1 MTSVSF
7 LFLSQEDVIEC
18 GGLDARRCLETIDKT
33 FKLHAKGET
42 LMGGPSR
49 HEHGIMLSWP
59 GVNISTGKRMMA
71 MPAWVGGEFNMA
83 GCKWYGANVR
93 NPTEHN
99 LPRSS
104 HIITLNDPETGIPLA
119 VMDGTLISAMR
130 TGAAAAVAAKY
141 LARTDSEMVAMLG
154 AGVINRTT
162 LMCGVHALKNLK
174 KVKIFDIRKEK
185 SKAFSEEMGKKLGL
199 EIECAD
205 SMKEAVRDSD
215 ICHLATAGESDPTLE
230 PSWFKKGSVLN
241 AVSELAGSDDV
252 FMRADRVVVDD
263 IEMHRVLA
271 PYSPENLLCTL
282 MIQGRMKWDDLV
294 ELGTIAI
301 GSKQGRLSDE
311 EKITFC
317 AEGMAIEDVTW
328 ACVVYKEALKR
339 SVGKTL
345 DLYKAPFA
353 I

>member
-1 MTSVSF
+1 MTSLSF

-18 GGLDARRCLETIDKT
+18 GGLDARKCVETIDKT

-49 HEHGIMLSWP
+49 HEHGILLSWP

-130 TGAAAAVAAKY
+130 TGAAAAVGAKY
-141 LARTDSEMVAMLG
+141 LARIDSEMVAMLG

-162 LMCGVHALKNLK
+162 LMCDIHAMKNLK

-185 SKAFSEEMGKKLGL
+185 SKAFSQEMSRRLGL
-199 EIECAD
+199 EIECTD
-205 SMKEAVRDSD
+205 SMEAAIKDSD
-215 ICHLATAGESDPTLE
+215 VCHLATAGESDPTLE
-230 PSWFKKGSVLN
+230 SRWFREGSVLD
-241 AVSELAGSDDV
+241 AVSDFVGSDDILL
-252 FMRADRVVVDD
+252 RADRVVVDD
-263 IEMHRVLA
+263 IEMHRAMA

-282 MIQGRMKWDDLV
+282 MIQGRMKWNDLV
-294 ELGTIAI
+294 ELGAVAI
-301 GSKQGRLSDE
+301 GSKRGRLSDE
-311 EKITFC
+311 EKITLC
-317 AEGMAIEDVTW
+317 IEGMAIEDIAW
-328 ACVVYKEALKR
+328 ACAVYKEALKIGFGR
-339 SVGKTL
+339 TL